1 MPRLSIAAGCVLL
14 AGAGVAPGAVLPT
27 AVWIDWPEVA
37 AHSDGWRAA
46 VPADAVAAGSAV
58 PAAERVGHL
67 DGRLAAVAVPR
78 AALRDAV
85 AAPRDAL
92 QDAADALPAA
102 TVDWLDAPDGPRD
115 DPAGQQ
121 DAPDALRDG
130 RDVRRGAPAGCRED
144 LCREDLADCPAGQAE
159 RRDGRAAPQDDRV
172 AHPDDRDA
180 TRGDRDAHRAG
191 PDECQGDLGH

>member
-14 AGAGVAPGAVLPT
+14 AGAGVAPGAVPPT
-27 AVWIDWPEVA
+27 AAWIDWPGVA

-46 VPADAVAAGSAV
+46 APADAVAAGSAV
-58 PAAERVGHL
+58 PAAERA
-67 DGRLAAVAVPR
+67 GRWGGMQAAVAALAAVP
-78 AALRDAV
+78 RDAV
-85 AAPRDAL
+85 AAPRDAP

-121 DAPDALRDG
+121 DGLDARRD
-130 RDVRRGAPAGCRED
+130 APAGCRED

-180 TRGDRDAHRAG
+180 TRGDRDAH
-191 PDECQGDLGH
+191 